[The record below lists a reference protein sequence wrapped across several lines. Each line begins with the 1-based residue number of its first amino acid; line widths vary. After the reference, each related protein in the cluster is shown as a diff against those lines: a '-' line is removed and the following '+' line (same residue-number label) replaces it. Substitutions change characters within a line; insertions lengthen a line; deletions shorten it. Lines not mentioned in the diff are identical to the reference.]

1 MYRFK
6 WPFKFSSRSKQADN
20 NVEKLDSARYRL
32 GKRRFSFGKITLL
45 VLVIA
50 IVGVNGVFWLF
61 RASRSG
67 LDFKKDGMP
76 EETKLE
82 EAGQPR
88 EWEIDLNEQHIDE
101 QENKNQ
107 HDTHEMSETGKTQES
122 GIKNSGSTEKTDMG
136 ALPKNTVGVKQAE
149 QAQEIKLSAEET
161 TDYTA
166 EKTVNALATMAM
178 PASGKIVTQYAVDR
192 LVYSKTLEQW
202 GAHYGIDIAAEIGDA
217 VKAVMDGTVI
227 EVRKSDPRLGVVV
240 VIEHGGGIKTLYGNL
255 ASDKLVQKGKHV
267 KKNQVIG
274 AVGNTAPYES
284 EDPPHLHFE
293 VFKDDKN
300 IDPQQYLPKIN

>member
-6 WPFKFSSRSKQADN
+6 WPFRFSSRSKQSEN
-20 NVEKLDSARYRL
+20 NVENLDSVKYRL
-32 GKRRFSFGKITLL
+32 GKRRFSLGKITLL

-50 IVGVNGVFWLF
+50 IVGINGLFWLF
-61 RASRSG
+61 RASRGG
-67 LDFKKDGMP
+67 LDFKKEGMP

-101 QENKNQ
+101 QEIQNQ
-107 HDTHEMSETGKTQES
+107 YNIPEMSETDQRQKD
-122 GIKNSGSTEKTDMG
+122 GIKDSGSTEKTDTG
-136 ALPKNTVGVKQAE
+136 VLPKNPDEVKQADR
-149 QAQEIKLSAEET
+149 AQETNLSVEET
-161 TDYTA
+161 SNGPA
-166 EKTVNALATMAM
+166 EKAVNALVTMAM
-178 PASGKIVTQYAVDR
+178 PTSGKIVTQYAVDR

-217 VKAVMDGTVI
+217 VKAVMEGAVI
-227 EVRKSDPRLGVVV
+227 EVAKNDPRLGVVV
-240 VIEHGGGIKTLYGNL
+240 VIDHGDGIKTLYGNL
-255 ASDKLVQKGKHV
+255 ASDKLVQKGKYV

-300 IDPQQYLPKIN
+300 IDPQQFLPKIN